1 MLRMDYYKILG
12 IQKTATDNEIKKAWR
27 ELSFKYHPDKNINI
41 SESQRKENEKNLH
54 EINEAYETL
63 KDPVLRRQY
72 DNRNANPFQQMFG
85 DIFKQTHH
93 NAFRNPYTQ
102 QPMHSSTMHTPMMN
116 IFDIINELHSQQ
128 SEPIVF
134 TMYDHQSF
142 PSPNM
147 SQQVSPIEI
156 KLDITL
162 KQSFTGGQLPIMIE
176 REIRN
181 GNSVYRE
188 QERIYVTVPPGI
200 DTDEIITIPDK
211 GSECNGIKG
220 DIKVQ
225 IIIKRHEAF
234 ERRGLNLIYKH
245 TITFKESIV
254 GFDFIL
260 NYIDDTSFKIKNTR
274 GSIIQN
280 LEEKIIK
287 GKGFTRDG
295 SIGDLIIVFKVVSP
309 KLLSEEQLSAFDTIL
324 S

>member
-1 MLRMDYYKILG
+1 MDYYRILG
-12 IQKTATDNEIKKAWR
+12 IQSSATDNEVKKAWR
-27 ELSFKYHPDKNINI
+27 ELSFKYHPDKNINM
-41 SESQRKENEKNLH
+41 SESHQKENEKKLH

-72 DNRNANPFQQMFG
+72 DHRNSNPFQQMFG
-85 DIFKQTHH
+85 DIFKQHH
-93 NAFRNPYTQ
+93 QTSHHTAFRNPYMQ
-102 QPMHSSTMHTPMMN
+102 QSMQTPMMN
-116 IFDIINELHSQQ
+116 IFDIINEIHSQQ
-128 SEPIVF
+128 SDPIVF
-134 TMYDHQSF
+134 TMYDNQHHTQQS
-142 PSPNM
+142 NM
-147 SQQVSPIEI
+147 TQQVNPIEV
-156 KLDITL
+156 KLDLTL
-162 KQSFTGGQLPIMIE
+162 KQSFTGAQLPIMIE

-181 GNSVYRE
+181 GTSIYKE
-188 QERIYVTVPPGI
+188 QERIYITVPPGI
-200 DTDEIITIPDK
+200 DTDEIITIPEK
-211 GSECNGIKG
+211 GSECNGVKG

-225 IIIKRHEAF
+225 IILRRNEAF

-295 SIGDLIIVFKVVSP
+295 STGDLIIVFKVVSP
-309 KLLSEEQLSAFDTIL
+309 KLLSEEQLTAFDTIL